1 MTVSLHFVERGERGA
16 EAIVFLHGFPLDHT
30 MWQHQLDALS
40 AHYRCLAPDLRG
52 FGSSPLPSEG
62 SSWTMDDLADDVVAL
77 LDKLRIEQAT
87 FCGLSMGGY
96 IAFALWRNHRGR
108 IRRLILA
115 DTKATADTPQAKA
128 NRQRQ
133 AELVRAQGVAPLADE
148 MVPKLLSPDKQA
160 TLSDSLR
167 QMILRARPETVLAA
181 LPALA
186 ERPDM
191 SERLG
196 EITVPTLIVVGEDDA
211 LSPISDAQ
219 LMYDRL
225 PNAQLVIIPS
235 AGHMSPF
242 EEPEAFN
249 RAVLEFMR
257 DF

>member
-1 MTVSLHFVERGERGA
+1 EGER
-16 EAIVFLHGFPLDHT
+16 
-30 MWQHQLDALS
+30 
-40 AHYRCLAPDLRG
+40 
-52 FGSSPLPSEG
+52 
-62 SSWTMDDLADDVVAL
+62 WTIDDLADDVAAL
-77 LDKLRIEQAT
+77 LDELGVAQAT

-96 IAFALWRNHRGR
+96 VAFALWRNHRQR

-115 DTKATADTPQAKA
+115 DTKASADTPQAKA

-148 MVPKLLSPDKQA
+148 MVPKLLSPHNHA
-160 TLSDSLR
+160 ALSEVLR
-167 QMILRARPETVLAA
+167 QTILRARPETVLAA

-191 SERLG
+191 SEQLG
-196 EITVPTLIVVGEDDA
+196 EITVPTLIIVGEDDA
-211 LSPISDAQ
+211 ISPISDAQ
-219 LMYDRL
+219 LMYDRM
-225 PNAQLVIIPS
+225 PNAQLVIIPK
-235 AGHMSPF
+235 AGHMSPL

>member
-1 MTVSLHFVERGERGA
+1 MSVSLHFVEQGERTA
-16 EAIVFLHGFPLDHT
+16 EALVFLHGFPLDHT
-30 MWQHQLDALS
+30 MWQYQLSALG
-40 AHYRCLAPDLRG
+40 AHYRCIAPDLRG
-52 FGSSPLPSEG
+52 FGSSPLAPEG
-62 SSWTMDDLADDVVAL
+62 NPWAMDDLADDVVAL
-77 LDKLRIEQAT
+77 LDKLGIEQAT

-96 IAFALWRNHRGR
+96 VAFALWRNHRQR

-133 AELVRAQGVAPLADE
+133 AEQVRAQGVAPLADE
-148 MVPKLLSPDKQA
+148 MIPKLLSLDKQA
-160 TLSDSLR
+160 ALSDPLR

-181 LPALA
+181 LSALA

-196 EITVPTLIVVGEDDA
+196 EIAVPTLIVVGEDDA
-211 LSPISDAQ
+211 ISPLNDAQ

-225 PNAQLVIIPS
+225 PNAQLIIIPK